1 MQSARLDGIRMLVL
15 GSAVFLVA
23 GFLWEPHWPGAMADF
38 QAVFVASRSLLHHA
52 DPYQPGNILAE
63 LHSLVEPGNA
73 IANSPRQM
81 QVAMVCINLPTTLCL
96 VAPLALLPWSSAH
109 SLWMLLTAGL
119 FLFASFLVWDLSA
132 EFAPLA
138 SGSAVG
144 ILVADSILLLTG
156 GNTAG
161 IVISLT
167 LIAVWCFLRARLA
180 WLGVLSLALALA
192 IKPQDAGLVWLYFLL
207 AGGVF
212 RRRALQTLLV
222 LGALWLPA
230 VLWIAPIAPDWP
242 AELRANLARAASK
255 GQLNDPGPSSV
266 THLSLDMPIHLQTVF
281 SVFRDSPHF
290 YNFVTY
296 LLCGL
301 LLLVWIAVTVRS
313 RQTGSAPLLALGAIA
328 PLSLLPTYHRLYDAP
343 LLLLA
348 VPACAL
354 LWTRKGLIGKWA
366 LAFMALALV
375 CTGDFPLIVLGTLTR
390 RMHLAAT
397 GAWSRIELVLL
408 ARPATLGL
416 LALSLFLLWRY
427 RRGVLEV
434 AQSHAADRS

>member
-1 MQSARLDGIRMLVL
+1 MQSARLDGMRILAF
-15 GSAVFLVA
+15 GAAVFLAV
-23 GFLWEPHWPGAMADF
+23 GFAWEPHWPGAMADF
-38 QAVFVASRSLLHHA
+38 QAVFIASRALMHHA
-52 DPYQPGNILAE
+52 DPYQSSNILAQIQ
-63 LHSLVEPGNA
+63 SLVQPGNA

-81 QVAMVCINLPTTLCL
+81 QVALLCINLPTTLCL
-96 VAPLALLPWSSAH
+96 VVPLALLPWSIAH
-109 SLWMLLTAGL
+109 LLWMMLTAGL
-119 FLFASFLVWDLSA
+119 FVLASWLTWDLCS
-132 EFAPLA
+132 EIAPLA
-138 SGSAVG
+138 SGTAVG

-167 LIAVWCFLRARLA
+167 LLAVWCFLRGRLT
-180 WLGVLSLALALA
+180 WLGVLGLGLALA

-222 LGALWLPA
+222 LAALCLPS
-230 VLWIAPIAPDWP
+230 VLWMGRVATDWP
-242 AELRANLARAASK
+242 AELRANLALAASK

-281 SVFRDSPHF
+281 SIFQDTPHF
-290 YNFVTY
+290 YNFAAY

-301 LLLVWIAVTVRS
+301 LLLVWIVATLRS
-313 RQTGSAPLLALGAIA
+313 RQTGTTPLLALGAIA

-348 VPACAL
+348 IPACAF
-354 LWTRKGLIGKWA
+354 LWTRKNRMGRWA
-366 LAFMALALV
+366 LAFLALALLS
-375 CTGDFPLIVLGTLTR
+375 TGGYPLIMLGRLTR
-390 RMHLAAT
+390 GLHLSATSVWNRM
-397 GAWSRIELVLL
+397 ELVLL

-416 LALSLFLLWRY
+416 LALSFFLIGAY
-427 RRGVLEV
+427 AISSEI
-434 AQSHAADRS
+434 DRNLHE